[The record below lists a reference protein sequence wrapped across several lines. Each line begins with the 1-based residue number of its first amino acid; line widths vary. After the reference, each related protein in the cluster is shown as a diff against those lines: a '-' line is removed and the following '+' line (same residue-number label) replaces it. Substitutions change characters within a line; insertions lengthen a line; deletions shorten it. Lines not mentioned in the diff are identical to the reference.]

1 MNKSELEEAPEDNK
15 LGFALGFNLVGWGY
29 LLISAFPLILLEEQF
44 QIEFE
49 DGISTILCGVLGF
62 SVDYANRKRK
72 NTLFDTNEGPI
83 FLWFPFW
90 MLGIVWILVGICKM
104 LFS

>member
-1 MNKSELEEAPEDNK
+1 MKKFTLIEL
-15 LGFALGFNLVGWGY
+15 L
-29 LLISAFPLILLEEQF
+29 
-44 QIEFE
+44 
-49 DGISTILCGVLGF
+49 VLGF